1 MFLYYIPQPNKQQ
14 PHNVVLKNPLKKRN
28 WISFHFHLSNW
39 SALFLWD
46 LFTGFI
52 SFLLPWSLPAAAKKN
67 ISCWKENMKTS
78 LNVNVQRRHWGKKC
92 SRSYWRWYFYQLW
105 CWDFIFVSN
114 VDMFCVSPVK
124 CCVCCERSKLSGFKE
139 PRSPNIPLLI
149 PRNTKNDKFK
159 RCIHPLNKT
168 QCQLCKRLAG
178 PFIIVELSTKRDKP

>member
-14 PHNVVLKNPLKKRN
+14 PHNVVLKNPLKN
-28 WISFHFHLSNW
+28 ETETLFISISQIDRHYFCG
-39 SALFLWD
+39 D

-78 LNVNVQRRHWGKKC
+78 LNVNVQRRHWGKKF
-92 SRSYWRWYFYQLW
+92 SRSCWRWHSYQWW
-105 CWDFIFVSN
+105 CWDFIFLSN

-124 CCVCCERSKLSGFKE
+124 CCVCCERSKLSGSKE

-149 PRNTKNDKFK
+149 SRNTKNYKCK
-159 RCIHPLNKT
+159 KCIDPLKYT
-168 QCQLCKRLAG
+168 APDL
-178 PFIIVELSTKRDKP
+178 